1 MVTPHPRNLDRK
13 YCIDDMWLVNYAMV
27 NYSDHNI
34 IDTMEEKV
42 KVKIK
47 TIKLFRHQK
56 IIIVFRRWF

>member
-47 TIKLFRHQK
+47 KLSNCSDIKK
-56 IIIVFRRWF
+56 